1 MLTVTKQ
8 YRTETAHRLRDYDGL
23 CRHLH
28 GHSYLWQVTATAEG
42 VDDRG
47 ILVDFKELKAAM
59 VKVLEPFDHALLLRK
74 DDPLYNWAA
83 VNDDFS
89 RVHVFDV
96 NPTAEHLATVAAE
109 GIQSLLPEGV
119 RVTEV
124 KVWETS
130 TSFATW
136 RFGANN

>member
-28 GHSYLWQVTATAEG
+28 GHSYLWEVTATADG
-42 VDDRG
+42 VDNRG
-47 ILVDFKELKAAM
+47 ILVDFKELKGAM
-59 VKVLEPFDHALLLRK
+59 VTVLEPFDHALLLRK
-74 DDPLYNWAA
+74 DDPLIQLGNGI
-83 VNDDFS
+83 DDFS
-89 RVHVFDV
+89 RVHLFEE
-96 NPTAEHLATVAAE
+96 NPTAENLACIAANAINDE
-109 GIQSLLPEGV
+109 LPDGV

-136 RFGANN
+136 RAEAAN